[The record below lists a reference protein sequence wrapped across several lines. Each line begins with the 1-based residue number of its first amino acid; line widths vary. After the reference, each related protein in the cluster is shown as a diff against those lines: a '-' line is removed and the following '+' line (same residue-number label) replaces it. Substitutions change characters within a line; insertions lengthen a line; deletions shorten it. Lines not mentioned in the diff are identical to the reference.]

1 MCHLEL
7 ALLVIEA
14 TQKAVVVQD
23 MMPRPRLRLRTS
35 RITATGGG
43 TASNTSP
50 VVTHVN
56 GLPSWSVSYAAG

>member
-14 TQKAVVVQD
+14 TQKAVAVHD
-23 MMPRPRLRLRTS
+23 MISWLRLREYEITRTS
-35 RITATGGG
+35 MITATGGG

-50 VVTHVN
+50 VVAHVN
-56 GLPSWSVSYAAG
+56 GLPL